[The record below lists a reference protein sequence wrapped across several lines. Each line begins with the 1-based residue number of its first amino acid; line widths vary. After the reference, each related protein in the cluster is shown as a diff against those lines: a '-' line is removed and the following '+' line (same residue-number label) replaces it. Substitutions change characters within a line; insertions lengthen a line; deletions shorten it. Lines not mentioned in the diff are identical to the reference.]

1 LKNGIATR
9 SKSQGIELARSADPD
24 FFYIEW
30 SDFASGV
37 IMVKAANR
45 HFNFGELVLDETC
58 LFARRG
64 EQTIQFTRNERAL
77 LLAFTQNP
85 RRLMTRSRLLDE
97 IAAVDSES
105 SDRNIDFLVNRLRT
119 KLGDSAR
126 APKYIA
132 TQYGEGYVWVATQPT
147 EAPLHG
153 FLAIGL
159 AHSSP
164 EQSGGEAATTLLPR
178 LRDQIA
184 AELDPG
190 QEVIALQHLPR
201 AGFERVRYVLQI
213 SFATQDAAA
222 NCSASLRETSSKR
235 IVKAFRLDLDP
246 ANDKTLTL
254 EIERV
259 AKGVVDALRQLLVEA
274 STGLGAPADEAL
286 DVRLR
291 RASTLLSSSNPAWL
305 QKGEFL
311 SQERL
316 RDPSDADI
324 ALQWCLH
331 LFARMVT
338 ENPFKSMEV
347 VDRNNLETEIETTVL
362 EFLPVIEASP
372 LLMLAAAKLLFF
384 INRGHLDLAEDIAER
399 AFVRTADFAAA
410 LPVIGQ
416 LRQARGNYGE
426 AIAFFDRGI
435 DMADPDSGF
444 LLHMQVLKCI
454 ALLAAGDSA
463 GLQAAATFSYSSP
476 YSIPEISLALNL
488 MLTPVDQDLSTD
500 VSKALQAA
508 GPHGASRAI
517 EYAFHTSARQMT
529 SQGARANIL
538 GRLIGHARRQHGRG
552 IVPDIVLRN
561 TGSVFTES

>member
-1 LKNGIATR
+1 M
-9 SKSQGIELARSADPD
+9 D
-24 FFYIEW
+24 
-30 SDFASGV
+30 
-37 IMVKAANR
+37 KAANR
-45 HFNFGELVLDETC
+45 HFNFGELILDETC

-77 LLAFTQNP
+77 LLAFTRNP

-97 IAAVDSES
+97 ITAVDSES

-132 TQYGEGYVWVATQPT
+132 TQYGEGYVWVAAQPP
-147 EAPLHG
+147 EAPLQG
-153 FLAIGL
+153 FLVICL
-159 AHSSP
+159 TFSSP
-164 EQSGGEAATTLLPR
+164 EQSSNELAKSLVQH

-184 AELDPG
+184 KHLDPG
-190 QEVIALQHLPR
+190 QEVVVIQHWPR
-201 AGFERVRYVLQI
+201 AGFEKVRYVLQV
-213 SFATQDAAA
+213 SFATQDGAA
-222 NCSASLRETSSKR
+222 NCSASLREMSSKR
-235 IVKAFRLDLDP
+235 IVKAFRLDFD
-246 ANDKTLTL
+246 AEDEKTLFLKT
-254 EIERV
+254 EG
-259 AKGVVDALRQLLVEA
+259 AANGVVHALRQVLVDA
-274 STGLGAPADEAL
+274 STGLGTPMDEAL

-316 RDPSDADI
+316 RDPSNADF

-338 ENPFKSMEV
+338 ENPFTSMEAG
-347 VDRNNLETEIETTVL
+347 DRNKIETEIETTVL

-372 LLMLAAAKLLFF
+372 LLMLAAAKLLYF

-410 LPVIGQ
+410 LPILGQ

-435 DMADPDSGF
+435 DMADPESGF

-476 YSIPEISLALNL
+476 YSTPEISLALNV

-500 VSKALQAA
+500 VSKALWAA

-517 EYAFHTSARQMT
+517 EYAFYTSARQMI
-529 SQGARANIL
+529 SQEARANIL
-538 GRLIGHARRQHGRG
+538 GRLIGHSRRQHGQG

-561 TGSVFTES
+561 TGSVFTEG